1 MVDPSSGQVPLL
13 QSIRQAEGTS
23 KAKLCS
29 VMEHKVD
36 KKKEKEQEQGEGT
49 LLHPLQEDSE
59 KRATSSNHH
68 QTPTGCSLPLTCE
81 KACPLLSPGCLMVT
95 PGGYPN
101 ILVSAAWAVGSF
113 WVLEPAE
120 WNFAV

>member
-1 MVDPSSGQVPLL
+1 MDPSSGQVPLL

-49 LLHPLQEDSE
+49 AAP
-59 KRATSSNHH
+59 
-68 QTPTGCSLPLTCE
+68 
-81 KACPLLSPGCLMVT
+81 T
-95 PGGYPN
+95 PGG
-101 ILVSAAWAVGSF
+101 L
-113 WVLEPAE
+113 
-120 WNFAV
+120 